1 LGEETEEEKKA
12 RLEDEQRKQA
22 EERDKVDRK
31 AKRMSKKEQEDL
43 IEQKV
48 IKWAQ
53 SQDLIRVPSV
63 LDKLVSE

>member
-1 LGEETEEEKKA
+1 
-12 RLEDEQRKQA
+12 
-22 EERDKVDRK
+22 
-31 AKRMSKKEQEDL
+31 MSKKEQEDL